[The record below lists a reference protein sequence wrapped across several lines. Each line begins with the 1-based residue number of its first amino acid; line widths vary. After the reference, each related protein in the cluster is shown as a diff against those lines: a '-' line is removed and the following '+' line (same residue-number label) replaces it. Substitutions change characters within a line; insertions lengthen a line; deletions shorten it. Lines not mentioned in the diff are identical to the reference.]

1 MSTIGWM
8 LTRMILLRFA
18 GILFVLASF
27 VITLE
32 VFTLVDDI
40 LQVRGGNLWAVPEYA
55 WLMLP
60 GTLSTFLP
68 VSALLAILLTLV
80 ELTLKNELPAIWA
93 AGVSPLRVV
102 MMLMPVGLLLGGLHF
117 LLNDQIAPRTEPQ
130 LAAWGIGEHGRK
142 KLMVGERDPIWLR
155 SGDDIMRAGT
165 SNRDA
170 TVLEDVII
178 FRRSPTGLLQE
189 QIMAARASLKGDGRW
204 LLDNV
209 AVYYADTAL
218 PHRLDQLVY
227 SGAMRPAAQGMRSG
241 DPEEMS
247 IADLGYFIA
256 NEGFGIRP
264 AYVYETWW
272 HRRISL
278 LVTAWLMIGIC
289 IPLSARFRRGG
300 AAGQLFI
307 IGMAIGFT
315 FSIFDGISLTM
326 GEAGFVA
333 PWIAGWIPVMVYGV
347 LAGAIALRAET
358 VQ

>member
-1 MSTIGWM
+1 MTVIGWM

-18 GILFVLASF
+18 GIVFLLASF

-40 LQVRGGNLWAVPEYA
+40 LKARQGDPWAVAEYA
-55 WLMLP
+55 WLLLP
-60 GTLSTFLP
+60 GTISTFLP

-80 ELTLKNELPAIWA
+80 ELSIRNELPAIWA

-102 MMLMPVGLLLGGLHF
+102 MMLLPVGLLLGGLHF

-142 KLMVGERDPIWLR
+142 RLMVGERDPIWLR
-155 SGDDIMRAGT
+155 AGNDIMRASA
-165 SNRDA
+165 SNREA
-170 TVLEDVII
+170 TQLEGVII
-178 FRRSPTGLLQE
+178 FRRSDAGLLQE
-189 QIMAARASLKGDGRW
+189 QIMAARATLKGDGRW
-204 LLDNV
+204 LLDDV
-209 AVYYADTAL
+209 AVYYADAAL

-241 DPEEMS
+241 DPEEMT

-289 IPLSARFRRGG
+289 VPLSARFRRGG
-300 AAGQLFI
+300 AAGRLFV

-326 GEAGFVA
+326 GEAGFVP
-333 PWIAGWIPVMVYGV
+333 PWVAGWIPVMVYGV

>member
-1 MSTIGWM
+1 MTIVGWL
-8 LTRMILLRFA
+8 LTRMIISRFL
-18 GILFVLASF
+18 GILLGLSIF

-40 LQVRGGNLWAVPEYA
+40 LALRQGNPWAVAEYA
-55 WLMLP
+55 WLLVP
-60 GTLSTFLP
+60 GTFSTFLP

-80 ELTLKNELPAIWA
+80 ELSIRNELPAIWA

-102 MMLMPVGLLLGGLHF
+102 MMLMPLGLLLGGLHF
-117 LLNDQIAPRTEPQ
+117 LLNDQVAPRTEPQ

-142 KLMVGERDPIWLR
+142 KLIVGERDPIWLR
-155 SGDDIMRAGT
+155 SGNDIMRAGS
-165 SNRDA
+165 SNPDS
-170 TVLEDVII
+170 TLLQEVII
-178 FRRSPTGLLQE
+178 FRRSDEGLLQE
-189 QIMAARASLKGDGRW
+189 QIMASRASLQADGRW
-204 LLDNV
+204 LLDDV

-218 PHRLDQLVY
+218 PHRLDRLVY
-227 SGAMRPAAQGMRSG
+227 SGTMRPAAQGMRSG
-241 DPEEMS
+241 DPEEMT

-264 AYVYETWW
+264 TYVYETWW

-278 LVTAWLMIGIC
+278 LITAWLMIAIC

-300 AAGQLFI
+300 AAGQLFV

-326 GEAGFVA
+326 GEAGFVP
-333 PWIAGWIPVMVYGV
+333 PWVAGWIPVIAYGI
-347 LAGAIALRAET
+347 LAAAIALRAET